1 VKTPEVQRKKEFEHM
16 GKNVR
21 VKTWEEFKR
30 LAIEKEPKSIVFII
44 AQSIPARNLTALK
57 LILPDEGAQYIFTDC
72 AKGNKL
78 RKTGIPIHTDR
89 KGNRFIEDDDVRS
102 FLKTQLQR
110 EDLQIFSYWTI

>member
-1 VKTPEVQRKKEFEHM
+1 M

-21 VKTWEEFKR
+21 VKTWETLKR
-30 LAIEKEPKSIVFII
+30 LAIENKPKSIVYII

-57 LILPDEGAQYIFTDC
+57 LILPVEDTQYIFTDC

-89 KGNRFIEDDDVRS
+89 NGNRFIQDDDVKS
-102 FLKTQLQR
+102 FLKEQLR
-110 EDLQIFSYWTI
+110 RKDLQIFSYWTA